1 MDNAILELWLAWPSW
16 YMNHYTMLSK
26 YGNCTR
32 LLKKLKTSW
41 KSVVFTN
48 KVGENSRYYVA
59 VFNKTIIPL
68 ALVEYATRLFGYL
81 PSHIQ
86 STLVELFLNSLRV
99 SSPFKGVA
107 KVMREPPPKDWRE
120 CELGLAI
127 CLHIPLQFTS
137 LAIIG
142 QLAWRLNR
150 LESLICI
157 RVIYR
162 MGIAF

>member
-1 MDNAILELWLAWPSW
+1 MVTVRVCS
-16 YMNHYTMLSK
+16 
-26 YGNCTR
+26 
-32 LLKKLKTSW
+32 KLKTSW

-99 SSPFKGVA
+99 SSSFKGVA

-127 CLHIPLQFTS
+127 CLHIPL
-137 LAIIG
+137 
-142 QLAWRLNR
+142 
-150 LESLICI
+150 
-157 RVIYR
+157 
-162 MGIAF
+162 

>member
-1 MDNAILELWLAWPSW
+1 MWAIIPCSP
-16 YMNHYTMLSK
+16 NLS
-26 YGNCTR
+26 
-32 LLKKLKTSW
+32 KLKTSW

-59 VFNKTIIPL
+59 VFTKTVIPL
-68 ALVEYATRLFGYL
+68 ALVEYATHLFGYL

-137 LAIIG
+137 LAITG
-142 QLAWRLNR
+142 QLASRLNR

-157 RVIYR
+157 RAIYR
-162 MGIAF
+162 MGSAF

>member
-1 MDNAILELWLAWPSW
+1 MWAIIPCSP
-16 YMNHYTMLSK
+16 NIVTVRVSS
-26 YGNCTR
+26 
-32 LLKKLKTSW
+32 KLKTSW

-68 ALVEYATRLFGYL
+68 ALVEYATRLFGFL

-107 KVMREPPPKDWRE
+107 KVMKEPSPKEWRE
-120 CELGLAI
+120 RELGLAI

-137 LAIIG
+137 LAITG
-142 QLAWRLNR
+142 QLASRLNR
-150 LESLICI
+150 LESLIRI
-157 RVIYR
+157 GAIYR

>member
-1 MDNAILELWLAWPSW
+1 MWAIIPCSPN
-16 YMNHYTMLSK
+16 MVTVRVCS
-26 YGNCTR
+26 
-32 LLKKLKTSW
+32 KLKTSW

-68 ALVEYATRLFGYL
+68 ALVVYATRLFGYL

-99 SSPFKGVA
+99 SSPFKGLA
-107 KVMREPPPKDWRE
+107 KAMREPPLKDWRE

-137 LAIIG
+137 LAITG
-142 QLAWRLNR
+142 QLASRLNR
-150 LESLICI
+150 LESLIWI
-157 RVIYR
+157 RAIYR
-162 MGIAF
+162 MSIAF

>member
-1 MDNAILELWLAWPSW
+1 MVCEPLYHALQINMVTVRVCS
-16 YMNHYTMLSK
+16 
-26 YGNCTR
+26 
-32 LLKKLKTSW
+32 KLKTSW

-59 VFNKTIIPL
+59 VFTKTVIPL
-68 ALVEYATRLFGYL
+68 ALDEYATHLFGYL

-99 SSPFKGVA
+99 SSPFKGMA
-107 KVMREPPPKDWRE
+107 KAMREPPLKDWRE

-127 CLHIPLQFTS
+127 CLHIPLQFTW
-137 LAIIG
+137 LAITG
-142 QLAWRLNR
+142 QLASRLNR

-157 RVIYR
+157 RANYR

>member
-1 MDNAILELWLAWPSW
+1 MWAIIPCSP
-16 YMNHYTMLSK
+16 NLS
-26 YGNCTR
+26 
-32 LLKKLKTSW
+32 KLKTSW

-68 ALVEYATRLFGYL
+68 ALVVYATRLFGYL

-99 SSPFKGVA
+99 SSPFKGLA
-107 KVMREPPPKDWRE
+107 KAMREPPLKDWRE

-137 LAIIG
+137 LAITG
-142 QLAWRLNR
+142 QLASRLNR
-150 LESLICI
+150 LESLIWI
-157 RVIYR
+157 RAIYR
-162 MGIAF
+162 MSIAF

>member
-1 MDNAILELWLAWPSW
+1 MWAIIPCSPN
-16 YMNHYTMLSK
+16 MVTVRVSS
-26 YGNCTR
+26 
-32 LLKKLKTSW
+32 KLKTSW

-68 ALVEYATRLFGYL
+68 ALVEYATRLFGFL

-107 KVMREPPPKDWRE
+107 KVMQEPSPKEWRE

-142 QLAWRLNR
+142 QLASRLNK
-150 LESLICI
+150 LESLI
-157 RVIYR
+157 RTRTIYR
-162 MGIAF
+162 MGSAF

>member
-1 MDNAILELWLAWPSW
+1 MWAIIPCSPN
-16 YMNHYTMLSK
+16 MVTVRVCS
-26 YGNCTR
+26 
-32 LLKKLKTSW
+32 KLKTSW

-59 VFNKTIIPL
+59 VFTKTVIPL
-68 ALVEYATRLFGYL
+68 ALVEYATHLFGYL

-142 QLAWRLNR
+142 QLVSRLNK
-150 LESLICI
+150 LEFLI
-157 RVIYR
+157 RTRAIYR
-162 MGIAF
+162 MGSAF

>member
-1 MDNAILELWLAWPSW
+1 MWAIIPCSPN
-16 YMNHYTMLSK
+16 MVTVRVCS
-26 YGNCTR
+26 
-32 LLKKLKTSW
+32 KLKTSW

-48 KVGENSRYYVA
+48 KVGENSRYYMA

-68 ALVEYATRLFGYL
+68 ALGVYATRLFGYL

-142 QLAWRLNR
+142 QLVSRLNK
-150 LESLICI
+150 LESLI
-157 RVIYR
+157 RTRAIYR
-162 MGIAF
+162 MGSAF

>member
-1 MDNAILELWLAWPSW
+1 MWAIIPCSP
-16 YMNHYTMLSK
+16 NLS
-26 YGNCTR
+26 
-32 LLKKLKTSW
+32 KLKTSW

-68 ALVEYATRLFGYL
+68 ALGVYATRLFGYL

-86 STLVELFLNSLRV
+86 STLVELFLNSLWV
-99 SSPFKGVA
+99 SSPFKGLA
-107 KVMREPPPKDWRE
+107 KAMREPPLKDWHE

-137 LAIIG
+137 LAING
-142 QLAWRLNR
+142 QLASRLNR
-150 LESLICI
+150 LEPLICI
-157 RVIYR
+157 RAIYR

>member
-1 MDNAILELWLAWPSW
+1 MVCEPLYHALQINMVTVRVCS
-16 YMNHYTMLSK
+16 
-26 YGNCTR
+26 
-32 LLKKLKTSW
+32 KLKTSW

-68 ALVEYATRLFGYL
+68 ALVVYATRLFGYL

-137 LAIIG
+137 LAITG
-142 QLAWRLNR
+142 QLASRLNR
-150 LESLICI
+150 LESLIWI
-157 RVIYR
+157 RAIYR
-162 MGIAF
+162 MSIAF

>member
-1 MDNAILELWLAWPSW
+1 MWAIIPCSP
-16 YMNHYTMLSK
+16 NLS
-26 YGNCTR
+26 
-32 LLKKLKTSW
+32 KLKTSW

-59 VFNKTIIPL
+59 VFTKTVIPL
-68 ALVEYATRLFGYL
+68 ALVEYATHLFGYL

-142 QLAWRLNR
+142 QLASRLNN
-150 LESLICI
+150 LESLI
-157 RVIYR
+157 RTRAIYR
-162 MGIAF
+162 MGSAF

>member
-1 MDNAILELWLAWPSW
+1 MWAIIPCSPN
-16 YMNHYTMLSK
+16 MVTVRVSS
-26 YGNCTR
+26 
-32 LLKKLKTSW
+32 KLKTSW

-68 ALVEYATRLFGYL
+68 ALVEYATHLFGYL

-137 LAIIG
+137 LAITG
-142 QLAWRLNR
+142 QLAGRLNR
-150 LESLICI
+150 LESLIRI
-157 RVIYR
+157 GAIYR
-162 MGIAF
+162 IGIAF

>member
-1 MDNAILELWLAWPSW
+1 MWAIIPCSPN
-16 YMNHYTMLSK
+16 MVTVRVCS
-26 YGNCTR
+26 
-32 LLKKLKTSW
+32 KLKTSW

-48 KVGENSRYYVA
+48 KVGENSWYYVA
-59 VFNKTIIPL
+59 VFNKTITPL
-68 ALVEYATRLFGYL
+68 ALGVYATRLFGYL

-137 LAIIG
+137 LAITG
-142 QLAWRLNR
+142 QLASRLNR
-150 LESLICI
+150 LESLIWI
-157 RVIYR
+157 RAIYR
-162 MGIAF
+162 MSIAF

>member
-1 MDNAILELWLAWPSW
+1 MWAIIPCSP
-16 YMNHYTMLSK
+16 NLS
-26 YGNCTR
+26 
-32 LLKKLKTSW
+32 KLKTSW

-59 VFNKTIIPL
+59 VFTKTVIPL
-68 ALVEYATRLFGYL
+68 ALVEYATHLFGYL

-137 LAIIG
+137 LAITG
-142 QLAWRLNR
+142 QLASRLNR
-150 LESLICI
+150 LESLIWI
-157 RVIYR
+157 RAIYR

>member
-1 MDNAILELWLAWPSW
+1 MWAIIPCSPN
-16 YMNHYTMLSK
+16 MVTVRVCS
-26 YGNCTR
+26 
-32 LLKKLKTSW
+32 KLKTSW
-41 KSVVFTN
+41 KSAAESVVFTN

-59 VFNKTIIPL
+59 VVNKTIIPL

-120 CELGLAI
+120 YELELAI

-137 LAIIG
+137 LAITG
-142 QLAWRLNR
+142 QLAWTLFIGCVLHSN
-150 LESLICI
+150 
-157 RVIYR
+157 
-162 MGIAF
+162 FW

>member
-1 MDNAILELWLAWPSW
+1 MWAIIPCSPN
-16 YMNHYTMLSK
+16 MVTVRVCS
-26 YGNCTR
+26 
-32 LLKKLKTSW
+32 KLKTSW

-68 ALVEYATRLFGYL
+68 ALGVYATRLFGYL

-142 QLAWRLNR
+142 QLASRLNN
-150 LESLICI
+150 LESLI
-157 RVIYR
+157 RSRAIYR
-162 MGIAF
+162 MGSAF